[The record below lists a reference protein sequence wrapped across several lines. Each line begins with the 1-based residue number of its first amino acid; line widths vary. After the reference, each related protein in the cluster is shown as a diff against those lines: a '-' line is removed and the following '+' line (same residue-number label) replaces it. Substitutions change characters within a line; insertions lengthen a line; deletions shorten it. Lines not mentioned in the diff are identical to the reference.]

1 MMFFVL
7 CYAIK
12 GEEKY
17 FIQIILYIKYIID
30 KFHKLTGGRI
40 PIYHE

>member
-30 KFHKLTGGRI
+30 KFHKLYYYI
-40 PIYHE
+40 IEQSK